1 MKTYLVITKNKYG
14 ELKCFECD
22 FVPDNCECDFVP
34 LVTQVAQYIVYSG
47 DEPRPSNYQMEMID
61 SVETEKVSVIDI
73 KKLIICDS
81 ELEKEKK
88 RFMAWHQL
96 DREQQNEQ
104 RELIELARLKAKY
117 EG

>member
-1 MKTYLVITKNKYG
+1 MKTYLVITENKRGYISCV
-14 ELKCFECD
+14 KCD
-22 FVPDNCECDFVP
+22 FVPDNLCE
-34 LVTQVAQYIVYSG
+34 QVAQYVVYSG